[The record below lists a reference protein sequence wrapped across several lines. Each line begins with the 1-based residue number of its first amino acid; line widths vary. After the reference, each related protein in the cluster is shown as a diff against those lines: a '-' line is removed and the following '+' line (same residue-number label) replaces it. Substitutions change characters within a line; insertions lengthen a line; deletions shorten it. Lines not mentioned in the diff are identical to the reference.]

1 MLISEKAKGKQKVGL
16 SPVASNIDLSTF
28 NRVISP
34 YLTETVGFEPTCRLP
49 DKMISSHSRY
59 GLFGTSPEQA
69 YYSTG
74 ILSLQG
80 LTKTPFNPMLRR
92 LEP

>member
-1 MLISEKAKGKQKVGL
+1 MGKFRAFFAIFLEKK
-16 SPVASNIDLSTF
+16 N
-28 NRVISP
+28 
-34 YLTETVGFEPTCRLP
+34 TETVGFEPTCRLP

>member
-1 MLISEKAKGKQKVGL
+1 MTKRKHLRNASLKLFLRCISK
-16 SPVASNIDLSTF
+16 I
-28 NRVISP
+28 
-34 YLTETVGFEPTCRLP
+34 LTETVGFEPTCRLP

-80 LTKTPFNPMLRR
+80 LTKPTFIPMLRR

>member
-1 MLISEKAKGKQKVGL
+1 MPQTLIYQRF
-16 SPVASNIDLSTF
+16 T
-28 NRVISP
+28 RVISP
-34 YLTETVGFEPTCRLP
+34 HLTETVGFEPTCRLP

-80 LTKTPFNPMLRR
+80 LTKPPFIPMLRR